1 MSDKNETNHARR
13 PVPTGVVCN
22 AFGDLFAV
30 AMMIADAVAA
40 DDEVACDI
48 GRIIDAKTTPE
59 DVNTLP
65 E

>member
-13 PVPTGVVCN
+13 SVPTGVVRN
-22 AFGDLFAV
+22 ALGDLFAV
-30 AMMIADAVAA
+30 AMMIAAAVAA
-40 DDEVACDI
+40 DDKVACDI
-48 GRIIDAKTTPE
+48 GRIEAKTTPE